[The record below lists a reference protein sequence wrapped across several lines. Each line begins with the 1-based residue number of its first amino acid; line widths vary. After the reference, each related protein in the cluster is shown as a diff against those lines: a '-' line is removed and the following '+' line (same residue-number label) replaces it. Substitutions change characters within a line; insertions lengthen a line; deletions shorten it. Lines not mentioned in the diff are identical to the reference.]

1 MANIKSQK
9 KRIKTN
15 ERRRVANRG
24 VRTALKTYVKQ
35 FEEAAASGDADT
47 ARAAMHKAS
56 RELDKAAANRVIHP
70 NNAANRKSAMARR
83 LNATG
88 SSGETSS

>member
-24 VRTALKTYVKQ
+24 VRTALKTYVKR
-35 FEEAAASGDADT
+35 FEDAASSGDAET
-47 ARAAMHKAS
+47 ARSAMQRAS
-56 RELDKAAANRVIHP
+56 RELDKAAAARVIHP

-83 LNATG
+83 LN
-88 SSGETSS
+88 SG